1 MTTNDM
7 TKTTDHTHNE
17 ILKYNRHIRRE
28 IVLWFIVLILSF
40 PLMLNAARIWLTVE
54 SNDYNRSYVAVNDA
68 YQPMKATPR
77 TKPMEGHDAAF
88 VQNWTVESL
97 KRCLTFDYLNYT
109 TTASNCTVNIF
120 SLNKFS
126 NETKTRGQEFYYS
139 LEQSGI
145 LSILMNTRTAMTVDI
160 ESVDFIDEGLKT
172 RTLTFVRNG
181 NEVSETQSIYQY
193 EFEIVMRIKI
203 VGQALDA
210 PIRYVVTTERMS
222 DMFRK
227 SGLAIRNVISKE

>member
-1 MTTNDM
+1 MTTNNAPQ
-7 TKTTDHTHNE
+7 KTDHIHNE

-54 SNDYNRSYVAVNDA
+54 SNDHSRSYVAVNDA

-77 TKPMEGHDAAF
+77 TKPMEAHDAVF
-88 VQNWTVESL
+88 VQNWTVDSL
-97 KRCLTFDYLNYT
+97 KHCLTFDYLNYT
-109 TTASNCTVNIF
+109 TTASNCTVNVF
-120 SLNKFS
+120 SLNRFK
-126 NETKTRGQEFYYS
+126 NETKTKGQEFYHS

-160 ESVDFIDEGLKT
+160 ESVEFISEGLKT
-172 RTLTFVRNG
+172 RTLTLIKNG
-181 NEVSETQSIYQY
+181 DEVDETQSIYQY

-203 VGQALDA
+203 IGQALDA
-210 PIRYVVTTERMS
+210 PIRYIVTTERMS
-222 DMFRK
+222 DMVRK